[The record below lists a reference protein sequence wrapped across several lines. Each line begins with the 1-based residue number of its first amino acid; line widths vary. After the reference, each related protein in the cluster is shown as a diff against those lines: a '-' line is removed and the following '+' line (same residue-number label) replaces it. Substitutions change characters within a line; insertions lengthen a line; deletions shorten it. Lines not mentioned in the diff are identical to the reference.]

1 MLILLEA
8 MSLAFLGVMAAILAE
23 LVMRMGLMPQLAGIF
38 QGMFIVVG
46 AFVIHQTIHARRF
59 DA

>member
-1 MLILLEA
+1 MILLEV

-46 AFVIHQTIHARRF
+46 VFVIHQTIHARRF